1 MTDHWTGAIRQA
13 AEQDGDA
20 YCPYCL
26 VAEGTDAD
34 PLTGYGNTS
43 VAADRADQDTQ
54 TLGDT
59 LHPFGWVC
67 DGHDTFCVRDPDEFT
82 PPIDGLLM
90 VVFTGNTGESV
101 MAHIPVH
108 DLKRDRQQ
116 YYHPENDDLE
126 HPAAENRSSDSTTAA
141 DDQEAAATD
150 GGLDQQHREQHQQQQ
165 PEWVDQYGRVTEL
178 GENNAPRTCFRC
190 GDPAD
195 YYLIERGKFTC
206 GGLNCR
212 P

>member
-1 MTDHWTGAIRQA
+1 MTDHWEGAIRQA
-13 AEQDGDA
+13 AEQDGEA

-34 PLTGYGNTS
+34 PLVGYGNTP
-43 VAADRADQDTQ
+43 VAADRADQDTR

-67 DGHDTFCVRDPDEFT
+67 DDHDTFCARDPNEFA

-90 VVFTGNTGESV
+90 VVFRGNTGESV

-108 DLKRDRQQ
+108 DLDRDRQR
-116 YYHPENDDLE
+116 YHHPQNADLE
-126 HPAAENRSSDSTTAA
+126 HPTAENRSSDSTTATG
-141 DDQEAAATD
+141 DQEAATD
-150 GGLDQQHREQHQQQQ
+150 GGLEQQHHQPQWIEQYDH
-165 PEWVDQYGRVTEL
+165 VIEL
-178 GENNAPRTCFRC
+178 SDNNAPRSCYLC

-195 YYLIERGKFTC
+195 YYITDTAKFSC
-206 GGLNCR
+206 GSMNCR